1 MTTAD
6 VEDSRDA
13 FTTHGVW
20 MRKPQWSEWIEVS
33 ATGLLYSYTD
43 PMDSASSPSVKP
55 SSKRR
60 RLLKN
65 ALYTNVLEDGTLID
79 VGGVLLLYQS
89 PMTMVLHAKKV
100 IYAPSSSSLPTPKL
114 IGTTYLL

>member
-1 MTTAD
+1 MTTTD
-6 VEDSRDA
+6 VEEDRDA

-20 MRKPQWSEWIEVS
+20 IRKPRWSEWVEVS
-33 ATGLLYSYTD
+33 ATGQLYSFTD
-43 PMDSASSPSVKP
+43 PMDSATSPSVK

-65 ALYTNVLEDGTLID
+65 ALKTNVLEDGTLID

-89 PMTMVLHAKKV
+89 PITMVLHAKKV
-100 IYAPSSSSLPTPKL
+100 RYCTFSSFSSNT
-114 IGTTYLL
+114 IVTRYL